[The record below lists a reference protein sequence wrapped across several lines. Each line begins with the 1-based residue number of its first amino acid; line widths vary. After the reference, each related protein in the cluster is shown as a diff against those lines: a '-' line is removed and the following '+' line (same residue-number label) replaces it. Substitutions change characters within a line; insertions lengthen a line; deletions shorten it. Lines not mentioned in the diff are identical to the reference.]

1 MPETTLHSSTFLSR
15 LAEVA
20 HEARVHLKESQRA
33 VSETVQT
40 GVVTQ
45 KQLEKLQALD
55 AATQEVEAV
64 ETVLQAVSAQL
75 AAGNDPVWLLKG
87 LTKDVTLSHVVEH
100 LKGIDASQSPASHDE
115 VTFF

>member
-1 MPETTLHSSTFLSR
+1 MPETTLHSSTLLSR
-15 LAEVA
+15 LADIA
-20 HEARVHLKESQRA
+20 HEARLHLQDSQRA

-40 GVVTQ
+40 GTVTQ

-64 ETVLQAVSAQL
+64 ERVLEAVSEQL
-75 AAGNDPVWLLKG
+75 AAGSDPVWLLKG
-87 LTKDVTLSHVVEH
+87 LIKDVTLSHVVEH
-100 LKGIDASQSPASHDE
+100 LKGIDTSQSLRSHDE